1 MNNDDD
7 DHGLANLAV
16 LGGGI
21 IAGVLSAVAVAL
33 EKGKSRKQ

>member
-21 IAGVLSAVAVAL
+21 IIVGLLSAVAVAL
-33 EKGKSRKQ
+33 HE